1 MNIFTIY
8 SLFYSLLI
16 NIVYFSSKRLRSIEN
31 KIFEKIMLTNFVGVL
46 LAIGSYFTIKNID
59 RFELLNTF
67 VSKGYIIYL
76 LTWLTLFSVYIFVIS
91 IKDGKDKKSEV
102 NKIINLFG
110 ILYLIFLIIII
121 IKPLYY
127 HNINGAIY
135 SYGPSANVMY
145 IVSIVYI
152 TVWLIRLSTNIKRIR
167 DKKYLPIFAFMGL
180 GLVVM
185 IIQKQHPELLLMT
198 SMETFIVFLMYH
210 TIENPDMQIIEEV
223 HRAKEISDNANEE
236 KSMFLYNMTNEIR
249 GITKDIDYS
258 ADNILEE
265 VDNKKVDVLNIGNS
279 AREIKNNTAKFTT
292 MTNEILDISQM
303 DSNIKIYNDKY
314 NVKII
319 IKELV
324 QIYKKKAEDKGIS
337 FRTNIASDIPPYLY
351 GDSMGLKK
359 ALSIILD
366 NSVKY
371 TSSGFID
378 FDVSTIIKRDIARL
392 VITVE
397 DSGSGIKAEDLNK
410 IFNKKVNDNE
420 RLNIKYNLYNAK
432 RLVILMGGTIIPS
445 SVYGRGTTIKVVLDQ
460 KIADI
465 DDALDKYESVYDKKS
480 ILLVDDNVSSG
491 KIFTKMLK
499 DTNIELSIVTS
510 GKECL
515 DKIRNKD
522 KYDLILLDEDM
533 EPLDGI
539 TVMRKLKEIRTFNTK
554 TILLTKN
561 NDYEYNDDYL
571 EYGFDGYLLKP
582 IDKDKLFELID
593 KYFKWF
599 FVK

>member
-67 VSKGYIIYL
+67 VSKGYIVYL

-91 IKDGKDKKSEV
+91 IKEGRDKKSEV

-249 GITKDIDYS
+249 GITRDIDYS

-265 VDNKKVDVLNIGNS
+265 VDNKKVDVLNIGNY

-324 QIYKKKAEDKGIS
+324 QIYKKKAEEKGIS

-460 KIADI
+460 KIAES

-571 EYGFDGYLLKP
+571 DYGFDGYLLKP

-593 KYFKWF
+593 KYLK
-599 FVK
+599 

>member
-67 VSKGYIIYL
+67 VSKGYIVYL

-91 IKDGKDKKSEV
+91 IKDGKDKRSEA

-378 FDVSTIIKRDIARL
+378 FDVNTIIKRDIARL

-420 RLNIKYNLYNAK
+420 KLNIKYNLYNAK

-593 KYFKWF
+593 KYLK
-599 FVK
+599 

>member
-210 TIENPDMQIIEEV
+210 TIENPDMQIIEEL

-460 KIADI
+460 KIADM
-465 DDALDKYESVYDKKS
+465 DDTLDKYESVYDKKS

-593 KYFKWF
+593 KYLK
-599 FVK
+599 

>member
-91 IKDGKDKKSEV
+91 IKDGKDKKSAV

-127 HNINGAIY
+127 HNIKGAIY

-593 KYFKWF
+593 KYLK
-599 FVK
+599 

>member
-67 VSKGYIIYL
+67 ISKGYIIYL

-314 NVKII
+314 NIKII

-460 KIADI
+460 KIADM

-593 KYFKWF
+593 KYLK
-599 FVK
+599 

>member
-91 IKDGKDKKSEV
+91 IKDGKDKKSAV

-167 DKKYLPIFAFMGL
+167 DNKYLPIFAFMGL

-198 SMETFIVFLMYH
+198 SMETFIVFLIYH

-460 KIADI
+460 KIADM

-593 KYFKWF
+593 KYLK
-599 FVK
+599 

>member
-1 MNIFTIY
+1 M
-8 SLFYSLLI
+8 
-16 NIVYFSSKRLRSIEN
+16 
-31 KIFEKIMLTNFVGVL
+31 EKIRKVQ
-46 LAIGSYFTIKNID
+46 
-59 RFELLNTF
+59 
-67 VSKGYIIYL
+67 
-76 LTWLTLFSVYIFVIS
+76 
-91 IKDGKDKKSEV
+91 V

-460 KIADI
+460 KIADM

-593 KYFKWF
+593 KYLK
-599 FVK
+599 

>member
-460 KIADI
+460 KIADM

-522 KYDLILLDEDM
+522 KYDLILIDEDM

-539 TVMRKLKEIRTFNTK
+539 TVMKKLRMIRTFNTK

-593 KYFKWF
+593 KYLK
-599 FVK
+599 

>member
-67 VSKGYIIYL
+67 VSKGYIVYL

-91 IKDGKDKKSEV
+91 IKEGKDKKSEV

-265 VDNKKVDVLNIGNS
+265 VDNKKVDVLNIGNY

-351 GDSMGLKK
+351 CDSMGLKK

-397 DSGSGIKAEDLNK
+397 DSGSGIKAIDLNK

-420 RLNIKYNLYNAK
+420 RFNIKYNLYNAK

-460 KIADI
+460 KIADM

-593 KYFKWF
+593 KYLK
-599 FVK
+599 

>member
-67 VSKGYIIYL
+67 ISKGYIVYL

-91 IKDGKDKKSEV
+91 IKEGKDKKSEV

-265 VDNKKVDVLNIGNS
+265 VDNKKVDVLNIGNY

-582 IDKDKLFELID
+582 IDKDKLFELIG
-593 KYFKWF
+593 KYLK
-599 FVK
+599 

>member
-67 VSKGYIIYL
+67 ISKGYIVYL

-324 QIYKKKAEDKGIS
+324 QIYKKKAEDKGIN

-460 KIADI
+460 KIADM

-593 KYFKWF
+593 KYLK
-599 FVK
+599 

>member
-67 VSKGYIIYL
+67 ISKGYIVYL

-91 IKDGKDKKSEV
+91 IKEGKDKKSEV

-410 IFNKKVNDNE
+410 IFNKKVNDKE

-460 KIADI
+460 KIADM

-593 KYFKWF
+593 KYLK
-599 FVK
+599 

>member
-67 VSKGYIIYL
+67 ISKGYIVYL

-593 KYFKWF
+593 KYLK
-599 FVK
+599 

>member
-319 IKELV
+319 INELV

-460 KIADI
+460 KIADM
-465 DDALDKYESVYDKKS
+465 DDTLDKYESVYDKKS

-593 KYFKWF
+593 KYLK
-599 FVK
+599 

>member
-91 IKDGKDKKSEV
+91 IKDGKDKKSAV

-460 KIADI
+460 KIADM

-571 EYGFDGYLLKP
+571 EYGFDSYLLKP

-593 KYFKWF
+593 KYLK
-599 FVK
+599 

>member
-67 VSKGYIIYL
+67 VSKGYIVYL

-91 IKDGKDKKSEV
+91 IKEGKDKKSDV

-110 ILYLIFLIIII
+110 ILYLIFLIIMI

-265 VDNKKVDVLNIGNS
+265 VDNKKVDVLNIGNY

-460 KIADI
+460 KIADM

-593 KYFKWF
+593 KYLK
-599 FVK
+599 

>member
-67 VSKGYIIYL
+67 VSKGYIVYL

-91 IKDGKDKKSEV
+91 IKEGKDKKSEV

-145 IVSIVYI
+145 IVSVVYI

-539 TVMRKLKEIRTFNTK
+539 TVMRKLKEIRTFNIK

-593 KYFKWF
+593 KYLK
-599 FVK
+599 

>member
-91 IKDGKDKKSEV
+91 IKEGRDKKSEV

-249 GITKDIDYS
+249 GITRDIDYS

-279 AREIKNNTAKFTT
+279 AREIKNNTARFTT

-314 NVKII
+314 NIKII

-324 QIYKKKAEDKGIS
+324 QIYKKKAEEKGIS

-397 DSGSGIKAEDLNK
+397 DSGSGIKAIDLNK

-420 RLNIKYNLYNAK
+420 RFNIKYNLYNAK

-460 KIADI
+460 KIADM
-465 DDALDKYESVYDKKS
+465 DDTLNKYESVYDKKS

-499 DTNIELSIVTS
+499 DTDIILNIVTS

-515 DKIRNKD
+515 DKIRDKD

-539 TVMRKLKEIRTFNTK
+539 TVMKKLKEIRTFNTK

-571 EYGFDGYLLKP
+571 KYGFDGYLLKP
-582 IDKDKLFELID
+582 IDKDKLFEVID
-593 KYFKWF
+593 KYLK
-599 FVK
+599 

>member
-67 VSKGYIIYL
+67 VSKGYIVYL

-378 FDVSTIIKRDIARL
+378 FDVSTIIKRDVARL

-460 KIADI
+460 KIADM

-593 KYFKWF
+593 KYFK
-599 FVK
+599 

>member
-67 VSKGYIIYL
+67 ISKGYIIYL

-91 IKDGKDKKSEV
+91 IKDGKDKKSAV

-127 HNINGAIY
+127 HNIKGAIY

-499 DTNIELSIVTS
+499 DTNIELNIVTS

-593 KYFKWF
+593 KYLK
-599 FVK
+599 

>member
-16 NIVYFSSKRLRSIEN
+16 NSVYLSSKRLRSIEN

-91 IKDGKDKKSEV
+91 IKDGKDKKSAV

-593 KYFKWF
+593 KYLK
-599 FVK
+599 

>member
-91 IKDGKDKKSEV
+91 IKEGKDKKSEV

-249 GITKDIDYS
+249 GITRDIDYS

-279 AREIKNNTAKFTT
+279 AREIKNNTARFTT

-460 KIADI
+460 KIADM

-593 KYFKWF
+593 KYLK
-599 FVK
+599 

>member
-127 HNINGAIY
+127 HNSNGAIY

-303 DSNIKIYNDKY
+303 DSNIKIYNDKK

-460 KIADI
+460 KIADM

-593 KYFKWF
+593 KYLK
-599 FVK
+599 

>member
-16 NIVYFSSKRLRSIEN
+16 NIVYFSSKGLRSIEN

-67 VSKGYIIYL
+67 VSKGYIVYL

-91 IKDGKDKKSEV
+91 IKEGKDKKSEV

-460 KIADI
+460 KIADM

-593 KYFKWF
+593 KYLK
-599 FVK
+599 

>member
-1 MNIFTIY
+1 MNSSAYVCTLEFIFTKSAKASRI
-8 SLFYSLLI
+8 S
-16 NIVYFSSKRLRSIEN
+16 E
-31 KIFEKIMLTNFVGVL
+31 
-46 LAIGSYFTIKNID
+46 IGLPF
-59 RFELLNTF
+59 
-67 VSKGYIIYL
+67 
-76 LTWLTLFSVYIFVIS
+76 IFVIS
-91 IKDGKDKKSEV
+91 IKDGKDKKSAV

-460 KIADI
+460 KIADM

-593 KYFKWF
+593 KYLK
-599 FVK
+599 

>member
-67 VSKGYIIYL
+67 ISKGYIVYL

-445 SVYGRGTTIKVVLDQ
+445 SVYGRGTTIKVMLDQ
-460 KIADI
+460 KIADM

-593 KYFKWF
+593 KYLK
-599 FVK
+599 

>member
-8 SLFYSLLI
+8 SLFYNLLI

-67 VSKGYIIYL
+67 ISKGYIVYL

-460 KIADI
+460 KIADM

-593 KYFKWF
+593 KYLK
-599 FVK
+599 

>member
-67 VSKGYIIYL
+67 VSKGYIVYL

-127 HNINGAIY
+127 HDINGAIY

-410 IFNKKVNDNE
+410 IFNKKVNDNK

-460 KIADI
+460 KIADM

-593 KYFKWF
+593 KYFK
-599 FVK
+599 

>member
-67 VSKGYIIYL
+67 ISKGYIVYL

-91 IKDGKDKKSEV
+91 IKEGKDKKSEV

-460 KIADI
+460 KIADM

-593 KYFKWF
+593 KYLK
-599 FVK
+599 

>member
-460 KIADI
+460 KIADM
-465 DDALDKYESVYDKKS
+465 DDTLDKYESVYDKKS

-593 KYFKWF
+593 KYLK
-599 FVK
+599 

>member
-460 KIADI
+460 KIADM

-593 KYFKWF
+593 KYLK
-599 FVK
+599 

>member
-16 NIVYFSSKRLRSIEN
+16 NIVYFSSKRLRSMEN

-91 IKDGKDKKSEV
+91 IKDGKDKKSAV

-324 QIYKKKAEDKGIS
+324 QIYKKKAEDKGIN

-593 KYFKWF
+593 KYLK
-599 FVK
+599 

>member
-378 FDVSTIIKRDIARL
+378 FDVNTIIKRDIARL

-420 RLNIKYNLYNAK
+420 KLNIKYNLYNAK

-460 KIADI
+460 KIADM

-593 KYFKWF
+593 KYLK
-599 FVK
+599 